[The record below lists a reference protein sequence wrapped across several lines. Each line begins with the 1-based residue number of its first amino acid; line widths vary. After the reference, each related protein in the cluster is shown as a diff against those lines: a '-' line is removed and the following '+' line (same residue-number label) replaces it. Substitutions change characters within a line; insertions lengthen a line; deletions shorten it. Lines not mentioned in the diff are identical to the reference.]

1 MRIPGNIELAILCT
15 LCGNITTKVAHN
27 ISLVNSTPAIYQ
39 PRTRNFDGST
49 KIRQME
55 TLNSSNEMMNDT
67 DRLHLRQIR
76 NFKKIP
82 EPDWWLD
89 F

>member
-1 MRIPGNIELAILCT
+1 MAKN
-15 LCGNITTKVAHN
+15 AHN

-49 KIRQME
+49 KICQME

-67 DRLHLRQIR
+67 HCAKL
-76 NFKKIP
+76 NTNEKKPKQVPIQLP
-82 EPDWWLD
+82 NIARTLSDAKSYQKK
-89 F
+89 

>member
-1 MRIPGNIELAILCT
+1 MAKN
-15 LCGNITTKVAHN
+15 AHN

-49 KIRQME
+49 KICQME

-67 DRLHLRQIR
+67 DQHHLRR
-76 NFKKIP
+76 NCNFKKIP
-82 EPDWWLD
+82 EPDRWLNFEVEEFGND
-89 F
+89 